1 MRSSLRLFKGLPD
14 TSAGSVFLIG
24 LIALGLLA
32 WKGCQGL
39 PANVANCP
47 ITPTPPSNTGVIPP
61 AIEPPPQALCGFP
74 LTISVPSDGATVN
87 SPANVVAQA
96 TPPDQI
102 YWVRLYVDGLAVY
115 YSFTDNINQFIWM
128 SPGPHTIVI
137 AAEDVAGYIATATTH
152 VNVGTLLPGVS
163 SIQNLPGWQSCSA
176 ALANGFTCAAGLG
189 TAASKLIQGQSS
201 PSLDGSAAQFT
212 MGGTHPYSNELYWY
226 PVGGG
231 SSVSHFTYDLWF
243 YIDDGTAPQSLE
255 FDVNQAFGGTRWTWG
270 SQCDFNQTGKWNVW
284 DPLHGIWVPISVPC
298 NHFPSQTWIH
308 LVWNL
313 ERVGNQVHY
322 MTLSVGDQDYTVDV
336 YYTAQPNWYQ
346 EEIDIAFQLDGNY
359 KQQPYN
365 VWLDEVTL
373 NAY

>member
-1 MRSSLRLFKGLPD
+1 MRSSLRLCKSLPD
-14 TSAGSVFLIG
+14 TAAGSVFLIG

-32 WKGCQGL
+32 WKGCHGL
-39 PANVANCP
+39 PANVANC
-47 ITPTPPSNTGVIPP
+47 
-61 AIEPPPQALCGFP
+61 
-74 LTISVPSDGATVN
+74 
-87 SPANVVAQA
+87 
-96 TPPDQI
+96 
-102 YWVRLYVDGLAVY
+102 
-115 YSFTDNINQFIWM
+115 
-128 SPGPHTIVI
+128 PGPHTIVI

-152 VNVGTLLPGVS
+152 VNIGMLLPGVS

-212 MGGTHPYSNELYWY
+212 IGGTHPYSNELYWY

-231 SSVSHFTYDLWF
+231 SSV
-243 YIDDGTAPQSLE
+243 
-255 FDVNQAFGGTRWTWG
+255 
-270 SQCDFNQTGKWNVW
+270 
-284 DPLHGIWVPISVPC
+284 
-298 NHFPSQTWIH
+298 
-308 LVWNL
+308 

-322 MTLSVGDQDYTVDV
+322 MTLSVGDQDYTVDI